1 MEKLVEGARKL
12 GLHLTSGQVDL
23 FQQYY
28 EQLREW
34 NKRVNLTRIIER
46 DSVQKKHF
54 LDSLT
59 VVQALLDMN
68 PPARRL
74 LDVGSGAGLPGLPIK
89 ILWPHIHLGLMDS
102 VGKKTAFLQSVVT
115 SLGLRDV
122 EVLTSRAED
131 LARSEAHRE
140 RYDAVLCRAV
150 APLPT
155 LMELTLPFCKLGGR
169 VIAQKMASA
178 EGEIARSGK
187 ALRLLGGEV
196 QEVRRVELDELEPP
210 RVLVIVEKVAT
221 TPDKYPRRAGVPA
234 RHPLM

>member
-12 GLHLTSGQVDL
+12 GLHLTSEQVEL

-34 NKRVNLTRIIER
+34 NKRVNLTRIIGR

-115 SLGLRDV
+115 SLGLGNV
-122 EVLTSRAED
+122 EVLTGRAED
-131 LARSEAHRE
+131 LAHSEDHRE

-150 APLPT
+150 APLPA

-178 EGEIARSGK
+178 EGEIARSEK

-196 QEVRRVELDELEPP
+196 REVRRVELDELEPP

>member
-12 GLHLTSGQVDL
+12 GLHLTSEQVDL

-34 NKRVNLTRIIER
+34 NRRVNLTRIIGR

-89 ILWPHIHLGLMDS
+89 ILWPYIHLGLIES
-102 VGKKTAFLQSVVT
+102 VSKKTAFLQSIVA

-131 LARSEAHRE
+131 LAHSEDHRE

-178 EGEIARSGK
+178 EGEIARSEK

-196 QEVRRVELDELEPP
+196 REVRRVELDELAPP
-210 RVLVIVEKVAT
+210 RVLVIVEKVT
-221 TPDKYPRRAGVPA
+221 STPDKYPRRAGVPA